1 MVSAA
6 VWQPK
11 TVAVYWQQEEEK
23 AERNLRFLM
32 SHYTKD
38 SFYHNDT
45 ILPLRQDF
53 FCPKLFYWKNSE
65 VILRKVPRKSVV

>member
-32 SHYTKD
+32 SHCTKD

-53 FCPKLFYWKNSE
+53 FLP
-65 VILRKVPRKSVV
+65 